1 MQVLQ
6 MCSCYECPVC
16 ELGFYAFDPF
26 LFLLTLVAGKS
37 LLRLS
42 VMSSGCTWLA
52 LVLGN
57 FRGLGSN
64 LPRATLKSL
73 KAGASAS
80 CICVKPFTRK
90 EKRERRRAH
99 KMNLLTTE
107 SSGGGLCLRSKRCVT

>member
-6 MCSCYECPVC
+6 MRSCYECPVC

-42 VMSSGCTWLA
+42 SGCTWLA

-57 FRGLGSN
+57 
-64 LPRATLKSL
+64 LPMATLKSL

-80 CICVKPFTRK
+80 CIGVKPFTRK
-90 EKRERRRAH
+90 EKRERRMAH
-99 KMNLLTTE
+99 KMNLLKTE